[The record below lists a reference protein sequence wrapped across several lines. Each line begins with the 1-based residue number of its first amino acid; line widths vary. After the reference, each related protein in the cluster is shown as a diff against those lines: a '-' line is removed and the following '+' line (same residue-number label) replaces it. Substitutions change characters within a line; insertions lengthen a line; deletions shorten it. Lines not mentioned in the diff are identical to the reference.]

1 MELNAFDILVLHKN
15 QNRIVG
21 KEILLNNCLAENDTE
36 IIQSIEKLIS
46 EKVLIKDAT
55 LEICINKLKI
65 PDLKRILKSYG
76 LKISGRKATLINR
89 IIDNLDNINVVDL
102 ELPLVY
108 TTTENGTVLLKK
120 TNYLPHFIY
129 SRIKLSRAHYI
140 ANNYINKFSDDKVFE
155 IYKYEIEHISPACNH
170 YHDLEFIFLD
180 LAYYFLEQ
188 KNDLDKARTYFNL
201 CNFINMERLLDNL
214 INSTYLYYDK
224 NNNLEEERLKNN
236 LITKFRDVSFLETY
250 KRLIFNKQLSN
261 KSIYKLF
268 VEDVEQYYE
277 LEDREIS
284 ELIIN
289 YLIAYIKNEKIDD
302 AFTKVLNLIKDE
314 YVIDPKDFEN
324 YFIVEHDHQYIDNKY
339 NLKNTVKSTKT
350 RKFTENEVEKYLNY
364 VNDHLIDVNDHGIK
378 GHCHCCGK
386 ILNEATLPEGPEKR
400 VVCLNCTDWFEEEY
414 VFQVE
419 EGLIKQ

>member
-21 KEILLNNCLAENDTE
+21 KEILLNNCLAKNDTE

-46 EKVLIKDAT
+46 EKVLIKDGT

-65 PDLKRILKSYG
+65 PELKRVLKSYG

-89 IIDNLDNINVVDL
+89 IINNLDNINVVDL

-108 TTTENGTVLLKK
+108 TTTENGNVLLEK
-120 TNYLPHFIY
+120 TNYLPHFLY

-140 ANNYINKFSDDKVFE
+140 AKNYIDKVSDDKVYE
-155 IYKYEIEHISPACNH
+155 IYKYEIEHMSPAFDH

-188 KNDLDKARTYFNL
+188 KKDLDKARTYFNL

-261 KSIYKLF
+261 ESIYKLF

-302 AFTKVLNLIKDE
+302 AFTKVLNLIKHE

-364 VNDHLIDVNDHGIK
+364 VNDHLIDVNDDGIK

-386 ILNEATLPEGPEKR
+386 ILNEVTLPEGPEKR
-400 VVCLNCTDWFEEEY
+400 VVCLNCTDWFEGEY
-414 VFQVE
+414 GLQVE